1 MFFDWVNRYVEDNL
15 MQLNKVKRTAL
26 VVEVDDAVGYS
37 LCKKL
42 VKKRYHVIIGV
53 RDVGRGLS

>member
-1 MFFDWVNRYVEDNL
+1 

-26 VVEVDDAVGYS
+26 VVEVDAVGYS

-53 RDVGRGLS
+53 RDVNRGLS

>member
-1 MFFDWVNRYVEDNL
+1 
-15 MQLNKVKRTAL
+15 MQLHKVKRTAL
-26 VVEVDDAVGYS
+26 VAEVDDAVGYS